1 MASPG
6 NDLPCAWARC
16 EDRPGDPG
24 SVGLHKGNDLGYAGS
39 VWGYMNVTRRAECA
53 LEMGCEL
60 VSGSCIRMGDMV
72 DRKPNSL
79 FSRR

>member
-39 VWGYMNVTRRAECA
+39 VWGCMDITHRSEFVFEN
-53 LEMGCEL
+53 GI
-60 VSGSCIRMGDMV
+60 GSCIRMSDMV
-72 DRKPNSL
+72 DSEPNSL